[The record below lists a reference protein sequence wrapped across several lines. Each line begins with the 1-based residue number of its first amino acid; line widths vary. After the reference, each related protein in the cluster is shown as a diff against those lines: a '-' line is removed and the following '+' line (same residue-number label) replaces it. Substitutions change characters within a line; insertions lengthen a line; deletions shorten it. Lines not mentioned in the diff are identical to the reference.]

1 MGARQRA
8 EDDRNP
14 RDERRRRREASRGAT
29 AERPRRK
36 GVTVRENRGVPRPR
50 PRRPPWGPP
59 RRPTRAWAP
68 RGRGGTRDGRRYA
81 RLARWLYPS
90 RGARRGAPRGRR
102 GKRRRERRPSDP
114 PSGSRCELSRAA
126 CDGGPRAW
134 VCSGRTRTTT
144 RHPHAKASGRRLDAD
159 VVVDFPGPKKVEKA
173 ACCAMRPQLVA
184 ATAPPPSR
192 WTPRAMAAMS
202 FSVPARVGNA
212 RGSLSS
218 RRAASAARLPRVR
231 PARGARQGLKVEA
244 TVSKDNVFANSPGS
258 LEALNN
264 LTVNTARAGS
274 PPLTSASAP
283 DDFSTIPH
291 RERLKVFSGSAH
303 PELSD
308 VRALFANLRFTVFSQ
323 DSTRRLR
330 SRRGATPRAR
340 RARRRSRAYRR
351 HLSID
356 RARPRPP
363 SRARR
368 RAVLRGPILVVER
381 ARFKNSARRLEMGVR
396 RGRSPPTLT
405 RDAFPFP
412 LRAPATLSNR

>member
-1 MGARQRA
+1 M
-8 EDDRNP
+8 
-14 RDERRRRREASRGAT
+14 RRAT
-29 AERPRRK
+29 AGRA
-36 GVTVRENRGVPRPR
+36 RGSVPV
-50 PRRPPWGPP
+50 GH
-59 RRPTRAWAP
+59 
-68 RGRGGTRDGRRYA
+68 
-81 RLARWLYPS
+81 
-90 RGARRGAPRGRR
+90 
-102 GKRRRERRPSDP
+102 
-114 PSGSRCELSRAA
+114 
-126 CDGGPRAW
+126 GPRHDIL
-134 VCSGRTRTTT
+134 TQKQK
-144 RHPHAKASGRRLDAD
+144 P
-159 VVVDFPGPKKVEKA
+159 VVDASTQTSSSIFLDQKKVGKA

-291 RERLKVFSGSAH
+291 REGSRCSRGARIRSFQTCVPFLQTSIHAFFARLDAATPV
-303 PELSD
+303 P
-308 VRALFANLRFTVFSQ
+308 
-323 DSTRRLR
+323 
-330 SRRGATPRAR
+330 RGATPRRVAR
-340 RARRRSRAYRR
+340 GDARARIAGISRSIARV
-351 HLSID
+351 LVPP
-356 RARPRPP
+356 RARVAAQSSADPF
-363 SRARR
+363 SWSSALGSKIRR
-368 RAVLRGPILVVER
+368 
-381 ARFKNSARRLEMGVR
+381 ARRLEMGVR

-412 LRAPATLSNR
+412 LRAPATLSNG

>member
-1 MGARQRA
+1 MG
-8 EDDRNP
+8 D
-14 RDERRRRREASRGAT
+14 
-29 AERPRRK
+29 
-36 GVTVRENRGVPRPR
+36 
-50 PRRPPWGPP
+50 
-59 RRPTRAWAP
+59 
-68 RGRGGTRDGRRYA
+68 GTRD
-81 RLARWLYPS
+81 S
-90 RGARRGAPRGRR
+90 RGGFIRLEVRAEARRGGGEGSGGANGGHRIHLPARGASSRVRRATAGRARGSAPVGH
-102 GKRRRERRPSDP
+102 
-114 PSGSRCELSRAA
+114 
-126 CDGGPRAW
+126 GPRL
-134 VCSGRTRTTT
+134 VILTL
-144 RHPHAKASGRRLDAD
+144 KASGRRIDAL

-218 RRAASAARLPRVR
+218 RRAASARCRLPRVR
-231 PARGARQGLKVEA
+231 PARGDRQGLKVEA

-274 PPLTSASAP
+274 TPLTSASAP

-308 VRALFANLRFTVFSQ
+308 VRALFANLRFTRFSQ
-323 DSTRRLR
+323 DTTRRLR

-340 RARRRSRAYRR
+340 RVRRRSRAYRR

-363 SRARR
+363 SRERR

-381 ARFKNSARRLEMGVR
+381 ARFKNSACSSSGD
-396 RGRSPPTLT
+396 GRQ
-405 RDAFPFP
+405 
-412 LRAPATLSNR
+412 TLSVTDTDPRRFSFSPSRRP

>member
-1 MGARQRA
+1 MG
-8 EDDRNP
+8 D
-14 RDERRRRREASRGAT
+14 
-29 AERPRRK
+29 
-36 GVTVRENRGVPRPR
+36 
-50 PRRPPWGPP
+50 
-59 RRPTRAWAP
+59 
-68 RGRGGTRDGRRYA
+68 GTRD
-81 RLARWLYPS
+81 S
-90 RGARRGAPRGRR
+90 RGGFIRLEVRAEARRGGGEGSGGANGGHRIHLPARGASCRVRR
-102 GKRRRERRPSDP
+102 ATAGRAR
-114 PSGSRCELSRAA
+114 GSVPV
-126 CDGGPRAW
+126 GHGPR
-134 VCSGRTRTTT
+134 
-144 RHPHAKASGRRLDAD
+144 LDILTQKP
-159 VVVDFPGPKKVEKA
+159 VVDASTLSSSSIFLDQKKVEKA

-412 LRAPATLSNR
+412 LRAPATLSNG

>member
-1 MGARQRA
+1 
-8 EDDRNP
+8 
-14 RDERRRRREASRGAT
+14 
-29 AERPRRK
+29 
-36 GVTVRENRGVPRPR
+36 
-50 PRRPPWGPP
+50 
-59 RRPTRAWAP
+59 
-68 RGRGGTRDGRRYA
+68 
-81 RLARWLYPS
+81 
-90 RGARRGAPRGRR
+90 
-102 GKRRRERRPSDP
+102 
-114 PSGSRCELSRAA
+114 
-126 CDGGPRAW
+126 
-134 VCSGRTRTTT
+134 
-144 RHPHAKASGRRLDAD
+144 
-159 VVVDFPGPKKVEKA
+159 
-173 ACCAMRPQLVA
+173 MRPQLVA

-308 VRALFANLRFTVFSQ
+308 VRALFANLRFTRFSQ
-323 DSTRRLR
+323 DTTRRLR

-340 RARRRSRAYRR
+340 RVRRRSRAYRR

-363 SRARR
+363 PARVVARSPADPISRSR
-368 RAVLRGPILVVER
+368 R
-381 ARFKNSARRLEMGVR
+381 ARFKNILVVHQTLGRTDARTR
-396 RGRSPPTLT
+396 RRH
-405 RDAFPFP
+405 
-412 LRAPATLSNR
+412 

>member
-1 MGARQRA
+1 MG
-8 EDDRNP
+8 D
-14 RDERRRRREASRGAT
+14 
-29 AERPRRK
+29 
-36 GVTVRENRGVPRPR
+36 
-50 PRRPPWGPP
+50 
-59 RRPTRAWAP
+59 
-68 RGRGGTRDGRRYA
+68 GTRD
-81 RLARWLYPS
+81 S
-90 RGARRGAPRGRR
+90 RGGFIRLEVRAEARRGGGEGSGGANGGHRIHLPARGASSRVRRATAGRARGSAPVGH
-102 GKRRRERRPSDP
+102 
-114 PSGSRCELSRAA
+114 
-126 CDGGPRAW
+126 GPRL
-134 VCSGRTRTTT
+134 VILTL
-144 RHPHAKASGRRLDAD
+144 KASGRRIDAL

-218 RRAASAARLPRVR
+218 RRAASARCRLPRVR
-231 PARGARQGLKVEA
+231 PARGDRQGLKVEA

-308 VRALFANLRFTVFSQ
+308 VRALLANLRFTLFSQ
-323 DSTRRLR
+323 DTTRRLR

-340 RARRRSRAYRR
+340 RVRRRSRAYRR

-381 ARFKNSARRLEMGVR
+381 ARFKNSACSSSGD
-396 RGRSPPTLT
+396 GRQ
-405 RDAFPFP
+405 
-412 LRAPATLSNR
+412 TLSVTDTDPRRFSFSPSRRP

>member
-1 MGARQRA
+1 MG
-8 EDDRNP
+8 
-14 RDERRRRREASRGAT
+14 
-29 AERPRRK
+29 
-36 GVTVRENRGVPRPR
+36 
-50 PRRPPWGPP
+50 
-59 RRPTRAWAP
+59 
-68 RGRGGTRDGRRYA
+68 
-81 RLARWLYPS
+81 
-90 RGARRGAPRGRR
+90 
-102 GKRRRERRPSDP
+102 
-114 PSGSRCELSRAA
+114 
-126 CDGGPRAW
+126 
-134 VCSGRTRTTT
+134 
-144 RHPHAKASGRRLDAD
+144 
-159 VVVDFPGPKKVEKA
+159 
-173 ACCAMRPQLVA
+173 PQLVA

-218 RRAASAARLPRVR
+218 RRAASARCRLPRVR
-231 PARGARQGLKVEA
+231 PARGDRQGLKVEA

-274 PPLTSASAP
+274 TPLTSASAP

-308 VRALFANLRFTVFSQ
+308 VRALFANLRFTRFSQ
-323 DSTRRLR
+323 DTTRRLR

-340 RARRRSRAYRR
+340 RVRRRSRAYRR

-381 ARFKNSARRLEMGVR
+381 ARFKNSACSSSGDGRQTRTLARRR
-396 RGRSPPTLT
+396 R
-405 RDAFPFP
+405 
-412 LRAPATLSNR
+412 

>member
-1 MGARQRA
+1 
-8 EDDRNP
+8 
-14 RDERRRRREASRGAT
+14 
-29 AERPRRK
+29 
-36 GVTVRENRGVPRPR
+36 
-50 PRRPPWGPP
+50 
-59 RRPTRAWAP
+59 
-68 RGRGGTRDGRRYA
+68 
-81 RLARWLYPS
+81 
-90 RGARRGAPRGRR
+90 
-102 GKRRRERRPSDP
+102 
-114 PSGSRCELSRAA
+114 
-126 CDGGPRAW
+126 
-134 VCSGRTRTTT
+134 
-144 RHPHAKASGRRLDAD
+144 
-159 VVVDFPGPKKVEKA
+159 
-173 ACCAMRPQLVA
+173 MRPQLVA

-308 VRALFANLRFTVFSQ
+308 VRALLQTSDSRFFRK
-323 DSTRRLR
+323 TRRLTPVPPR
-330 SRRGATPRAR
+330 RVAASASRAETFTLVPSVSGV
-340 RARRRSRAYRR
+340 RSRASPYP
-351 HLSID
+351 LA
-356 RARPRPP
+356 RA
-363 SRARR
+363 SS
-368 RAVLRGPILVVER
+368 RGPPDRISR
-381 ARFKNSARRLEMGVR
+381 SSSARFKNSTFFSEGASDARTRDARTR
-396 RGRSPPTLT
+396 RRPLT

-412 LRAPATLSNR
+412 FAPFTLSRSGNRELPRHGARRSRDKKVRGR

>member
-1 MGARQRA
+1 MG
-8 EDDRNP
+8 D
-14 RDERRRRREASRGAT
+14 
-29 AERPRRK
+29 
-36 GVTVRENRGVPRPR
+36 
-50 PRRPPWGPP
+50 
-59 RRPTRAWAP
+59 
-68 RGRGGTRDGRRYA
+68 GTRD
-81 RLARWLYPS
+81 S
-90 RGARRGAPRGRR
+90 RGGFIRLEVRAEARRGGGEGSGGANGGHRIHLPARGASCRVRR
-102 GKRRRERRPSDP
+102 ATAGRAR
-114 PSGSRCELSRAA
+114 GSVPV
-126 CDGGPRAW
+126 GHGPR
-134 VCSGRTRTTT
+134 
-144 RHPHAKASGRRLDAD
+144 LDILTQKP
-159 VVVDFPGPKKVEKA
+159 VVDASTLSSSSIFLDQKKVEKA

-218 RRAASAARLPRVR
+218 RRAASARCRLPRVR
-231 PARGARQGLKVEA
+231 PARGDRQGLKVEA

-308 VRALFANLRFTVFSQ
+308 VRALFANLRFTRFSQ
-323 DSTRRLR
+323 DTTRRLR

-340 RARRRSRAYRR
+340 RVRRRSRAYRR

-381 ARFKNSARRLEMGVR
+381 ARFKNSACSSSGD
-396 RGRSPPTLT
+396 GRQ
-405 RDAFPFP
+405 
-412 LRAPATLSNR
+412 TLSVTDTDPRRFSFSPSRRP